1 MPGFTKE
8 EYIQYRIGKAWSTF
22 TDARTLADAQSWN
35 SSVNRLYYACFYA
48 VLALFSK
55 HDISSHSHSGVK
67 TMLSLKFIKPGL
79 LEKDL
84 GILYSDLFDFRQ
96 KGDYGDFFDFDE
108 NTVRPLFP
116 LVEGFVKEIEE
127 LLKK

>member
-8 EYIQYRIGKAWSTF
+8 EYIQYRIGKSWSTF
-22 TDARTLADAQSWN
+22 KDARTLADAQSWN
-35 SSVNRLYYACFYA
+35 SSVNRLYYTCFYA

-55 HDISSHSHSGVK
+55 NDISSHSHSGVK
-67 TMLSLKFIKPGL
+67 TMLSLKFIKAGL
-79 LEKDL
+79 LEKEL
-84 GILYSDLFDFRQ
+84 GMLYSDLFDFRQ

-108 NTVRPLFP
+108 NTVLPLFP
-116 LVEGFVKEIEE
+116 QVERFVKEIEE

>member
-1 MPGFTKE
+1 MPEFTKE

-22 TDARTLADAQSWN
+22 NDARTLADAQSWN
-35 SSVNRLYYACFYA
+35 SSVNRLYYTCFYA

-55 HDISSHSHSGVK
+55 NDISSHSHSGVK
-67 TMLSLKFIKPGL
+67 TMLSLKFIKAGL
-79 LEKDL
+79 LEKEL
-84 GILYSDLFDFRQ
+84 GMLYSNLFDFRQ

-108 NTVRPLFP
+108 NTVLPLFP
-116 LVEGFVKEIEE
+116 QVERFVKEIEE

>member
-8 EYIQYRIGKAWSTF
+8 EYIQYRIVKSWSTF
-22 TDARTLADAQSWN
+22 NDARTLADAQSWN

-116 LVEGFVKEIEE
+116 LVERFVKDIEE

>member
-1 MPGFTKE
+1 
-8 EYIQYRIGKAWSTF
+8 
-22 TDARTLADAQSWN
+22 
-35 SSVNRLYYACFYA
+35 
-48 VLALFSK
+48 
-55 HDISSHSHSGVK
+55 
-67 TMLSLKFIKPGL
+67 

-116 LVEGFVKEIEE
+116 MVKRFIEEIEK